1 MSLELIADTLQQ
13 QLKLYRTLL
22 EIEQSKKDM
31 IIQNDVLQLNVH
43 TQKQKLLVAKAEE
56 LERMR
61 TQLTSRYFK
70 DIGFRIRSG
79 ILAELIRSV
88 TDPVIKSQL
97 MEMHGQLNT
106 VLAQLKEASTL
117 NQQLIKQSLS
127 FLDFSISLMMDDPNE
142 DLVYQHPMNQYPGSK
157 RNGLFDSKA

>member
-13 QLKLYRTLL
+13 QLKLYHSLL
-22 EIEQSKKDM
+22 EIELSKKGM
-31 IIQNDVLQLNVH
+31 IIQNHVLQLNVQ

-88 TDPVIKSQL
+88 TNPEIKVQLLQLHSQL
-97 MEMHGQLNT
+97 ND
-106 VLAQLKEASTL
+106 VLGKLKEANDL
-117 NQQLIKQSLS
+117 NQQLIKQSLD
-127 FLDFSISLMMDDPNE
+127 FLDFSIGLMMDDPNE
-142 DLVYQHPMNQYPGSK
+142 DLTYQHPMNQGYGNK
-157 RNGLFDSKA
+157 FNKLFDSKA